1 MLLTVSK
8 KSLQDQ
14 STSQVALNLKKKDSQ
29 KCCSCKD
36 KDACPCQW
44 EENDLMVHLTNLICT
59 PSRIW
64 GRVQVN
70 NVAFEK
76 QIFIRWSQ
84 DNWESF
90 SEQPACFEQ
99 SATNLK
105 KDAFTFE
112 IERPEQSET
121 IELAVRYCVY
131 DEEFWDNNGGTNYHV
146 IGKF

>member
-1 MLLTVSK
+1 MFLTVSK
-8 KSLQDQ
+8 KSLQTQ
-14 STSQVALNLKKKDSQ
+14 SASQGALSLKKKDSQ

-36 KDACPCQW
+36 KDTCPCQW

-76 QIFIRWSQ
+76 KIFIRWSQ
-84 DNWESF
+84 DNWETF
-90 SEQPACFEQ
+90 SEQPACFEL
-99 SATNLK
+99 SATDLR
-105 KDAFTFE
+105 KDSFTFE
-112 IERPEQSET
+112 IERPEASET

-131 DEEFWDNNGGTNYHV
+131 DEEYWDNNDGTNYQV